1 MDEQSKAK
9 LADEIREIVVLLNN
23 KITEAYR
30 QQIITTVTQESGYY
44 SRTSGTPCLVSVEIR
59 EEHIL

>member
-1 MDEQSKAK
+1 MDEQSKIK
-9 LADEIREIVVLLNN
+9 LANEIRMIVVSLNC
-23 KITEAYR
+23 KITEAYQ
-30 QQIITTVTQESGYY
+30 QQIVTTVTQENGYY